1 MKCTWLL
8 AISSIVAVGSGLTGC
23 KNQNEKTS
31 STEKVVNDSIQ
42 IVKDAHSY
50 SNFNEVRLKHLNLNL
65 EVNFAAKELRGQ
77 ATWDIEQLKSK
88 GILKLDIGQLYIQ
101 HISFNNDSTA
111 VNFEVFNHAGYKGN
125 ELVIPIKDNT
135 KTITIRYSADSTAK
149 GLQWLSADQTISKQP
164 FLFTQS
170 QAILARTWIPCQDAP
185 NVRFT
190 YEATIKTPQ
199 HLIALMSAENP
210 YVKNDSGVYHFK
222 QVRPIP
228 SYLMAL
234 AVGDIK
240 YQKISDNTGVYAEPQ
255 MLGKATKE
263 FEDMGKMMA
272 AAESIYG
279 KYQWGRFDVLV
290 LPFSFPY
297 GGMENPNLTF
307 ATPTII
313 AGDKSLVAVV
323 AHELAHSWSGNLVTN
338 ATWND
343 GWLNEGFTTYFERR
357 IVEKVYGENEMLMQE
372 AIGYNDLK
380 ASLNTGFDKLK
391 GNYDNTDPD
400 DIDGSAAYDKGYAF
414 LKTLELS
421 AGRDSFDSFLNKW
434 FQTYAY
440 QSRTTEQFEA
450 FLDMN
455 LLNNDRKKAEDLQIK
470 KWLYESGLPENAY
483 FPKSDKLQSID
494 SIASLINK
502 NSFQFPAGTQ
512 KLATTEALYFIN
524 ALSDSLPA
532 STMQEIDKVFNFT
545 NSGNAE
551 VQALWY
557 VLALK
562 TNYDKAWPATEKFIA
577 NVGRRKFILP
587 IYKAMKPATARNE
600 FEKNRKKYHAV
611 VKFSIENYFNSF
623 EK

>member
-1 MKCTWLL
+1 MKCKWLL
-8 AISSIVAVGSGLTGC
+8 IVTSIVVTGFGLVGC
-23 KNQNEKTS
+23 KNKNGKTD
-31 STEKVVNDSIQ
+31 STQKVVNDSIPE
-42 IVKDAHSY
+42 IKDAHSY
-50 SNFNEVRLKHLNLNL
+50 SNFNEVRLKHLDLTL
-65 EVNFAAKELRGQ
+65 DVNFSGKELKGK
-77 ATWDIEQLKSK
+77 AVWDIEQLKSK
-88 GILKLDIGQLYIQ
+88 GVLKLDIGQLYIQ
-101 HISFNNDSTA
+101 HISFNDDSNA
-111 VNFEVFNHAGYKGN
+111 VNFEVFNHDNYKGN
-125 ELVIPIKDNT
+125 ELVIPLKENT
-135 KTITIRYSADSTAK
+135 KRITITYAADSSAK
-149 GLQWLSADQTISKQP
+149 ALQWLSSEQTLSKQP

-190 YEATIKTPQ
+190 YEATVKVPQ

-210 YVKNDSGVYHFK
+210 YSKNDSGIYHFK
-222 QVRPIP
+222 QTRPIP

-240 YQKISDNTGVYAEPQ
+240 YQKISENTGVYAEPQ
-255 MLGKATKE
+255 MLGKASKE

-313 AGDKSLVAVV
+313 TGDKSLVAVV

-357 IVEKVYGENEMLMQE
+357 IIEKVYGQEEMLMQE

-380 ASLNTGFDKLK
+380 ASLNTGYDKLK
-391 GNYDNTDPD
+391 GDYDNIDPD
-400 DIDGSAAYDKGYAF
+400 DIDGSIAYDKGYAF
-414 LKTLELS
+414 LKTLELF
-421 AGRDSFDSFLNKW
+421 AARDSFDLFLNKW
-434 FQTYAY
+434 FRTYAY

-450 FLDMN
+450 FLNTN
-455 LLNNDRKKAEDLQIK
+455 LLHNDKATAGKLEIK
-470 KWLYESGLPENAY
+470 KWLYESGIPANAY
-483 FPKSDKLQSID
+483 TPKSRKLEIID
-494 SIASLINK
+494 SVAASINK
-502 NSFQFPAGTQ
+502 NLVPASTQ
-512 KLATTEALYFIN
+512 PETLTTTEALYFIN
-524 ALSDSLPA
+524 ALSDSLPPA
-532 STMQEIDKVFNFT
+532 TMQKIDNVFNFT
-545 NSGNAE
+545 NSNNAE

-562 TNYDKAWPATEKFIA
+562 TNYEKAWPAIQHFIA
-577 NVGRRKFILP
+577 TVGRRKFIFP
-587 IYKAMKPATARNE
+587 IYKAMKPEVAKRE
-600 FEKNRKKYHAV
+600 FEKNKKKYHSV
-611 VKFSIENYFNSF
+611 VKVSLENYFNTIQ
-623 EK
+623 K

>member
-1 MKCTWLL
+1 MKCKWLL
-8 AISSIVAVGSGLTGC
+8 AIAVVGLGLISC
-23 KNQNEKTS
+23 KNQDAKTE
-31 STEKVVNDSIQ
+31 STEKIAGDSIQ

-50 SNFNEVRLKHLNLNL
+50 SNFNEVRLKHLNLIL
-65 EVNFAAKELRGQ
+65 DVNFVTKELKGK
-77 ATWDIEQLKSK
+77 AIWDIEQLKSK
-88 GILKLDIGQLYIQ
+88 GVLKLDIGQLYIQ

-135 KTITIRYSADSTAK
+135 KKITITYSADSTAK

-190 YEATIKTPQ
+190 YEATIKTPK

-210 YVKNDSGVYHFK
+210 YVKNDSGTYQFK
-222 QVRPIP
+222 QVHPIP

-240 YQKISDNTGVYAEPQ
+240 YQKTSANTGVYAEPQ

-421 AGRDSFDSFLNKW
+421 SGRDSFDSFLNKW
-434 FQTYAY
+434 FRTYAY

-450 FLDMN
+450 FLETN

-483 FPKSDKLQSID
+483 FPKSNKLQSID

-502 NSFQFPAGTQ
+502 NLFQFPAGTQ
-512 KLATTEALYFIN
+512 MLATTEALYFIN

-532 STMQEIDKVFNFT
+532 STMLEIDKVFNFT

-551 VQALWY
+551 IQALWY

-562 TNYDKAWPATEKFIA
+562 TKYDKAWPATEKFIA

-587 IYKAMKPATARNE
+587 IYKAMKPATAKNE

-611 VKFSIENYFNSF
+611 VNVSIENYFNSI